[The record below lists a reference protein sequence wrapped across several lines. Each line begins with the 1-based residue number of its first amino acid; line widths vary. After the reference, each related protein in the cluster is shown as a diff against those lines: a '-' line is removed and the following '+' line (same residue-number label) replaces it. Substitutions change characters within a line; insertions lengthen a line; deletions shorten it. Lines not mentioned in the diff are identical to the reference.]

1 MLPSISPSFRIAPA
15 GIHSEALPLAMDEG
29 SGHFGLS
36 YPRPDGAMIVRHNPL
51 FPFYQAYLR
60 RLSGERDMV
69 MVEARSD
76 GGTYQ
81 SRYLW
86 HLAGA
91 CVGKGQPWKGERAR
105 IAPDGVDSCRQ
116 VIFFDDVDGFP
127 ISTNFPLD
135 QLCVEGTN
143 LLELRVQWLATRAAD
158 PGVLSGDWACPTC
171 RICVAGEVQH
181 RAAEGATCPHCG
193 STPAGTRPAGGWD
206 PRNWQPRGPSVWAVR
221 PLKANRLQD
230 APGHNIYLKP
240 DESAVKAA
248 YRMAGLDPGCRGR
261 SFSPT
266 QQRVAPPP
274 DQAGGA
280 RPTSAVSGMPRTE
293 AHLGARK
300 RARDQH
306 AAPTALSHRGI
317 RSRGEE
323 F

>member
-1 MLPSISPSFRIAPA
+1 M
-15 GIHSEALPLAMDEG
+15 
-29 SGHFGLS
+29 
-36 YPRPDGAMIVRHNPL
+36 
-51 FPFYQAYLR
+51 
-60 RLSGERDMV
+60 
-69 MVEARSD
+69 
-76 GGTYQ
+76 
-81 SRYLW
+81 
-86 HLAGA
+86 
-91 CVGKGQPWKGERAR
+91 GKGQPWKGERAR

-206 PRNWQPRGPSVWAVR
+206 QRNWQPRGPSVWAVR

-240 DESAVKAA
+240 DESVVKAA
-248 YRMAGLDPGCRGR
+248 YRTAGLDPGCRGR

-280 RPTSAVSGMPRTE
+280 RPTSAVSGVPRNE

-306 AAPTALSHRGI
+306 AAPTALSLQ
-317 RSRGEE
+317 GEE
-323 F
+323 L